1 MSLRYGLL
9 GLLAEGPA
17 SGYDLNR
24 RFQET
29 LGAAWPAQHPKIY
42 AELGRLADD
51 GLIEVDSHGPRRRKA
66 YRITEDGRAAVRRW
80 LVEGADGGVDH
91 TLRFEPLLRTFF
103 LWLME
108 PEDVLRHLEGEER
121 FYTEWA
127 ELFRG
132 MAEAKD
138 RGDYGTAPS
147 VQSFRVTIEAA
158 VRMYQALADW
168 ARWATEFTEQGRLH
182 QRGQNGASP
191 SGKSEKQE

>member
-42 AELGRLADD
+42 AELGRLESD

-66 YRITEDGRAAVRRW
+66 YRITDSGRAEVRRW
-80 LVEGADGGVDH
+80 LVEGADEGADH

-108 PEDVLRHLEGEER
+108 KDDVIRYLEGEAEY
-121 FYTEWA
+121 YTEWA
-127 ELFRG
+127 GLFRG

-138 RGDYGTAPS
+138 RGDYGVSPP
-147 VQSFRVTIEAA
+147 VQSFRITIEAG

-168 ARWATEFTEQGRLH
+168 ARWAAEFTEEGRLH
-182 QRGQNGASP
+182 QRGPDGE
-191 SGKSEKQE
+191 GEEGRKDG